1 MSLRVA
7 VVVSGASLL
16 SSVISVQGSC
26 TQPCA
31 KLVVPLH
38 LSVGG
43 KLSELQKQE
52 HFLFRVLS

>member
-1 MSLRVA
+1 MGHHVA
-7 VVVSGASLL
+7 VVVSGATL
-16 SSVISVQGSC
+16 SSVVSVQGSC
-26 TQPCA
+26 IQPGA

-43 KLSELQKQE
+43 KLSELQEQE